1 MFKSCVLFIPSLC
14 LFIALY
20 TTTLPAKSISYESYN
35 FAQYLKQQLDQSEN
49 GELSIDK
56 NNITMVKIISD
67 FYQQNSYQL
76 AWKEQNIVQ
85 YLLKVIDDSAQL
97 GLSPDDYHVQ
107 AIKQHLTTQMDDS
120 IKRRV
125 QADILM
131 MDAFLRLVY
140 HMRFGKVID
149 NEMES
154 QWNERREFLSNVP
167 VTKIKQVISSEQ
179 NMQQFFS
186 QLSDLGGFYKA
197 LIKALAYYQKIEQ
210 EGGWQQIPD
219 GKMIK
224 PEMQDQRLSLVKARL
239 YSNDFLT
246 SNDSSLIYD
255 MSVVD
260 AVKQFQ
266 SHYNLK
272 IDGIIGKNTLEQMN
286 MPIAQRIEQIK
297 ANLERVRWIRDN
309 MANEFVLVNIASYKI
324 YYVRNKQLLWQSKV
338 QVGKNYRKTPVLN
351 DEIEYIVLNPTWT
364 VPPTILE
371 KDILPKIK
379 QDPTFLQK
387 KNMYVIDLKGN
398 VIDESTINWSSM
410 TAKNFPYMLRQ
421 KAGPKNALGQ
431 VKIMFPNKHLVYLHD
446 TPNQSLFNKTDRA
459 FSSGC
464 IRVEKP
470 FELVELLLKD
480 NSQWNPSRLKTA
492 LMSGYLKHIRLPTNV
507 PVLLLYFTA
516 VVGENGQIKF
526 FKDIYNW
533 DKKIIEGLKQPFQ
546 LVLSDKN

>member
-1 MFKSCVLFIPSLC
+1 L
-14 LFIALY
+14 
-20 TTTLPAKSISYESYN
+20 
-35 FAQYLKQQLDQSEN
+35 
-49 GELSIDK
+49 
-56 NNITMVKIISD
+56 
-67 FYQQNSYQL
+67 
-76 AWKEQNIVQ
+76 
-85 YLLKVIDDSAQL
+85 
-97 GLSPDDYHVQ
+97 
-107 AIKQHLTTQMDDS
+107 
-120 IKRRV
+120 
-125 QADILM
+125 
-131 MDAFLRLVY
+131 
-140 HMRFGKVID
+140 
-149 NEMES
+149 
-154 QWNERREFLSNVP
+154 
-167 VTKIKQVISSEQ
+167 
-179 NMQQFFS
+179 
-186 QLSDLGGFYKA
+186 
-197 LIKALAYYQKIEQ
+197 
-210 EGGWQQIPD
+210 
-219 GKMIK
+219 
-224 PEMQDQRLSLVKARL
+224 QDQRLSLVKARL

>member
-1 MFKSCVLFIPSLC
+1 MFKSYGFLIPSLC
-14 LFIALY
+14 LFIVLY
-20 TTTLPAKSISYESYN
+20 TTLPAKSISYGSHNY
-35 FAQYLKQQLDQSEN
+35 AQYLRQQLDQSEN

-97 GLSPDDYHVQ
+97 GLSPDDYHAQ